1 VAKTIRIAIR
11 PDGKV
16 QAEVQGIKGRACTDY
31 VKILE
36 DLLDAEV
43 LDSHYTPE
51 YYADNVI
58 QSRHDVDTQ
67 EQDRLGTGDQSQP

>member
-1 VAKTIRIAIR
+1 MAKTIRIAIR

-36 DLLDAEV
+36 ELLDAET
-43 LDSHYTPE
+43 LDSQYTPE
-51 YYADNVI
+51 YYTDNVI
-58 QSRHDVDTQ
+58 ESRQDVATQ
-67 EQDRLGTGDQSQP
+67 EQNRLGTGDHSQP

>member
-1 VAKTIRIAIR
+1 MAKTIRIAIR

-36 DLLDAEV
+36 EILSAEV

-51 YYADNVI
+51 YYLDNVI
-58 QSRHDVDTQ
+58 ESRQDVVTQ
-67 EQDRLGTGDQSQP
+67 EQDRLGTGDHPQP